1 MGSVAVK
8 PRVGTL
14 SAEFRS
20 GERGDLK
27 PQGKEIRIYGE
38 RGIQPFETP
47 RQHRNHWSR

>member
-20 GERGDLK
+20 GELEDLK
-27 PQGKEIRIYGE
+27 PQGKEIRIYG
-38 RGIQPFETP
+38 
-47 RQHRNHWSR
+47 

>member
-14 SAEFRS
+14 SAEFQS

-47 RQHRNHWSR
+47 RQHRHHWAR